1 MSNKKQT
8 KAMRERERERE
19 RERACDGELKT
30 HITKS
35 YFQNI

>member
-8 KAMRERERERE
+8 KAMRERERER
-19 RERACDGELKT
+19 ACDGELKT
-30 HITKS
+30 HTTKL

>member
-19 RERACDGELKT
+19 RACDGELKT
-30 HITKS
+30 HTTKL